1 MSLVALLAVGALL
14 TGGAVAHA
22 AADGTAGLETARIL
36 PGDAAA
42 GLSSPHPASP
52 HPGASRNKNKN
63 HQRQR
68 GDQGQSQS
76 QKLLRD
82 FTQVL
87 SPVQQSTTQSRA
99 LPDNRQLAHS
109 RTITSNTQKTDSHV
123 RNSSAQK
130 AKQSVKGRQ
139 NVGDQQ
145 NAAQPVRKNPKNEPA
160 PKPCDP
166 NIRVMT
172 QNMYVGSSFAPLIA
186 AQTLPQFLAAVTT
199 VYQNIIASAPAERAA
214 AVAREIAR
222 NEPDLVGLQ
231 EVDIIRTGSRPAE
244 NVQSDQ
250 LQALLAELDRLGHHY
265 ETVGIMPGLDI
276 EAPSTLGFDVRLTY
290 RDVVIV
296 RADAARKITLSNRQV
311 QTYVINS
318 TQPSPVGA
326 ITDIRGWIS
335 VDATVCGRTF
345 RFVNTH
351 LDSTPPFTVQRAQA
365 QELVASAANTR
376 LPVVFVG
383 DFNANASDPDDPT
396 FATYRFLLDQGFA
409 DAWKLRRPGDPGFTC
424 CQAPDLR
431 NPVSSLTRRI
441 DLVLFRGAFG
451 VKNINVVG
459 NREADRTPLGLWPS
473 DHAGVVATLRLP
485 GAGK

>member
-1 MSLVALLAVGALL
+1 MPRRMSLVALLTVGALL
-14 TGGAVAHA
+14 TGGTVAHA
-22 AADGTAGLETARIL
+22 AADGTAAPIPARGLAGR
-36 PGDAAA
+36 AAA
-42 GLSSPHPASP
+42 DPFSP
-52 HPGASRNKNKN
+52 HPGANKNKSKN
-63 HQRQR
+63 KNDQRQR
-68 GDQGQSQS
+68 GDQGQGQN

-130 AKQSVKGRQ
+130 TRQSANGRQ
-139 NVGDQQ
+139 NAGDQQ
-145 NAAQPVRKNPKNEPA
+145 NAAQSRKNPRNEPA

-172 QNMYVGSSFAPLIA
+172 QNMYLGSNFAPLIA
-186 AQTLPQFLAAVTT
+186 AQTLPQFLAGVTT

-231 EVDIIRTGSRPAE
+231 EVDIVRTGSRPAE

-250 LQALLAELDRLGHHY
+250 LNALLAELDRLGHHY
-265 ETVGIMPGLDI
+265 ETVGIMPGTDI
-276 EAPSTLGFDVRLTY
+276 EVPSTLGIDVRLTY

-318 TQPSPVGA
+318 TQRSPAGT

-351 LDSTPPFTVQRAQA
+351 LDSTPPLTVQRAQA

-396 FATYRFLLDQGFA
+396 FATYRFLLDQGFS
-409 DAWKLRRPGDPGFTC
+409 DAWRFRHSGDPGFTC

-431 NPVSSLTRRI
+431 NSVSSLSRRI

-451 VKNINVVG
+451 VKNINVIG
-459 NREADRTPLGLWPS
+459 NRQTDRTPLGLWPS

-485 GAGK
+485 GRT